1 MNEFSLKTSMF
12 RVRLAVHLV
21 EIIFMCSFLV
31 LLETQYNA
39 KIYCQSKMDTCIL
52 HIYLFT
58 CMPHAQLSL
67 YEIINMEKLLPML
80 FQWFRSMRY
89 GLYIFW
95 YPYLFYQS
103 LFRHLLNLGKLRH
116 FSKLFK
122 DIFLNCWCNLCN
134 NKKIWLP

>member
-1 MNEFSLKTSMF
+1 MF

-31 LLETQYNA
+31 LLETQYNT
-39 KIYCQSKMDTCIL
+39 KIYCQSKMNTGTCIL

-80 FQWFRSMRY
+80 FQ
-89 GLYIFW
+89 
-95 YPYLFYQS
+95 
-103 LFRHLLNLGKLRH
+103 
-116 FSKLFK
+116 
-122 DIFLNCWCNLCN
+122 
-134 NKKIWLP
+134 

>member
-31 LLETQYNA
+31 LLETQYNI
-39 KIYCQSKMDTCIL
+39 KIYCQSKMNTYMYIL
-52 HIYLFT
+52 RIYLFT

-80 FQWFRSMRY
+80 FQ
-89 GLYIFW
+89 
-95 YPYLFYQS
+95 
-103 LFRHLLNLGKLRH
+103 
-116 FSKLFK
+116 
-122 DIFLNCWCNLCN
+122 
-134 NKKIWLP
+134 